1 MLAALAALEAQL
13 QPTTPGASNNNGDDP
28 LISRMKTQAVLV
40 KQPQDALV
48 AVVHFMMQEAGF
60 VHTDNT
66 HKDTSLFLP
75 PHWDMHSDQGM
86 FVFQY
91 THPYAP
97 ATTYMLKVPNLVP
110 MYIRDSASTL
120 AGDAVQQSAALRRQ
134 WTGFSQAFRPKA
146 DSDSLR
152 LPDRR
157 PVPAPPLYPNVGGGD
172 AFPEFLGPP
181 NPILGR
187 RDPGMEVGPGHPLFG
202 GQVGTYGPVPGARFD
217 PYGPVGPSHLFRP
230 QPGRQPRGPPLFGG

>member
-75 PHWDMHSDQGM
+75 PHWDKHSDQGM

-91 THPYAP
+91 SHPYAP
-97 ATTYMLKVPNLVP
+97 ATTYTLKVPNLP
-110 MYIRDSASTL
+110 SM
-120 AGDAVQQSAALRRQ
+120 
-134 WTGFSQAFRPKA
+134 A

-202 GQVGTYGPVPGARFD
+202 GQVGGYGPVPGARFD

>member
-1 MLAALAALEAQL
+1 MLTALASLEAQL

-48 AVVHFMMQEAGF
+48 A
-60 VHTDNT
+60 
-66 HKDTSLFLP
+66 DTSLFLP
-75 PHWDMHSDQGM
+75 PHWDKHSDQGM

-91 THPYAP
+91 SHPYAP
-97 ATTYMLKVPNLVP
+97 ATTYTLKVPNLLSYVP
-110 MYIRDSASTL
+110 TYIRDSTSTL
-120 AGDAVQQSAALRRQ
+120 AGDAVQQSA
-134 WTGFSQAFRPKA
+134 A

-202 GQVGTYGPVPGARFD
+202 GQVGGYGPVPGARFD

>member
-1 MLAALAALEAQL
+1 MEDQGANLVRARSERDQLQAQIDALPDGLVKTHMLAALAALEAQL

-75 PHWDMHSDQGM
+75 PHWDKHSDQGM

-91 THPYAP
+91 SHPYAP
-97 ATTYMLKVPNLVP
+97 ATTYTLKALFVG
-110 MYIRDSASTL
+110 RRTL
-120 AGDAVQQSAALRRQ
+120 AVHVTSNDQAVYSLELRYELELFQ
-134 WTGFSQAFRPKA
+134 VVHYASCVFEQGGFDVIVFAW
-146 DSDSLR
+146 
-152 LPDRR
+152 
-157 PVPAPPLYPNVGGGD
+157 Y
-172 AFPEFLGPP
+172 
-181 NPILGR
+181 IL
-187 RDPGMEVGPGHPLFG
+187 
-202 GQVGTYGPVPGARFD
+202 
-217 PYGPVGPSHLFRP
+217 
-230 QPGRQPRGPPLFGG
+230 QPFNGI